1 MRSTAIRTVIVA
13 TVILSG
19 IGVQAGRSQVQ
30 EPAAFKRSDP
40 VLLNTTGTFQLVE
53 FYHPT

>member
-13 TVILSG
+13 TVILTV

-30 EPAAFKRSDP
+30 EPPAFKRSDP